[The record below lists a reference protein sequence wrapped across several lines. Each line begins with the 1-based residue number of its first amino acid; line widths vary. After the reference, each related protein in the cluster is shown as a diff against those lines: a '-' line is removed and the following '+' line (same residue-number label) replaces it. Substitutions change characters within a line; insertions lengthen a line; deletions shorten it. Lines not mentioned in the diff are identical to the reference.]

1 MGVIGVALALVCGIT
16 TAATTQDR
24 PVFSVESELVVV
36 HVAVKDTKGQP
47 VTGLTKSAFTV
58 LEDGHAQSIG
68 VFTSEDAPV
77 TVGLVVDNS
86 GSMQP
91 NRDQV
96 VLAATAFA
104 EASNP
109 QDELFVLAFN
119 DEVRAALP
127 AGAPFT
133 SDVSTLRD
141 ALANALGARG
151 RTALFDGLS
160 AGLDHLRRGRYER
173 KVLVLVSDGGDN
185 ASHATLS
192 DVMTKTL
199 TSNALIYTVALVDP
213 VERDANPKLLKRI
226 AETSGGEAFE
236 PADAR
241 GITDALQR
249 IARDIRHVYTVGY
262 VPTNPARDGT
272 LRKLRV
278 VVQRPDRRRV
288 VVRTRAGYLAGHM

>member
-1 MGVIGVALALVCGIT
+1 M
-16 TAATTQDR
+16 QDR
-24 PVFSVESELVVV
+24 PIFSVESELVVV
-36 HVAVKDTKGQP
+36 HVSVKNAKGQP
-47 VTGLTKSAFTV
+47 VTGLTKSTFSV
-58 LEDGHAQSIG
+58 LEDGHSQPIS

-91 NRDQV
+91 NRDHV

-127 AGAPFT
+127 AEAPFT
-133 SDVSTLRD
+133 SDIPTLRD
-141 ALANALGARG
+141 ALAHALGARG

-160 AGLDHLRRGRYER
+160 AGLDYLRRGRYER

-185 ASHATLS
+185 ASRATFS

-213 VERDANPKLLKRI
+213 VERDANPKLLKRL
-226 AETSGGEAFE
+226 AEASGAEAFA

-249 IARDIRHVYTVGY
+249 IARDIRHVYTIGY

-278 VVQRPDRRRV
+278 VVQPPDRRRV
-288 VVRTRAGYLAGHM
+288 VVRTRAGYLAGQM